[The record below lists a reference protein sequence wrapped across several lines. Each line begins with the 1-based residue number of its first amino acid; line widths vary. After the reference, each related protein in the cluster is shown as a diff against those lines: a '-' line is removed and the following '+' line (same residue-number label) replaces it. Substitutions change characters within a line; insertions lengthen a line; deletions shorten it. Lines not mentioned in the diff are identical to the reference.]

1 MTDIPNKSDLA
12 TKEDLFASTLAIKED
27 IAQLGRDLHRAFL
40 VQRVVIVAVI
50 AILMLLT

>member
-1 MTDIPNKSDLA
+1 MPNKNDLA
-12 TKEDLFASTLAIKED
+12 TREDMLAIKED
-27 IAQLGRDLHRAFL
+27 IAQLGRDMHRAFL

>member
-1 MTDIPNKSDLA
+1 M
-12 TKEDLFASTLAIKED
+12 LAIKED
-27 IAQLGRDLHRAFL
+27 IAQLGRDMHRAFL